1 MIKRLLP
8 IGAAAAAVAAAG
20 AWLFNKYRAG
30 RPQAFT
36 FEGATYVRHADGHF
50 TGAGGAP
57 VISPQLEKVEAHWA
71 REG

>member
-1 MIKRLLP
+1 MITRLLP

-20 AWLFNKYRAG
+20 TWLLGKYRAG
-30 RPQAFT
+30 RPRTFT
-36 FEGATYVRHADGHF
+36 FEGETYVRHPDGGF

-71 REG
+71 GRS

>member
-8 IGAAAAAVAAAG
+8 LAATAAAAAA
-20 AWLFNKYRAG
+20 AWLLSKYLAG
-30 RPQAFT
+30 RPRAFT
-36 FEGATYVRHADGHF
+36 YEGATYVRHADGRF

-71 REG
+71 RQG

>member
-8 IGAAAAAVAAAG
+8 LAAVAAAG

-30 RPQAFT
+30 RPRTFA
-36 FEGATYVRHADGHF
+36 FEGATYVRHPDGRF

-71 REG
+71 RQG

>member
-20 AWLFNKYRAG
+20 AWLLGKYLAG
-30 RPQAFT
+30 RPRT
-36 FEGATYVRHADGHF
+36 FIYDGATYVRHADGRF

-71 REG
+71 GQG